1 MTVPTQPETVGISG
15 ERMHRIV
22 ADLCAMGRKLPG
34 SPAEAQACAYITEQ
48 LAKIGLTAD
57 VHQFDAMIAWPEHTE
72 VTLLQPTPRPI
83 QATGVGFAAA
93 SPPDGVVAALADGQ
107 DQAGRIVLLDGLPR
121 YDGVMAAQR
130 AGAVGV
136 IAISHGPERHYVQTS
151 PIWGGPTSA
160 ADLALLPAI
169 PVAQVSHEDGAVL
182 RAAAAAG
189 TQVRLLADARREWRH
204 VPMPTVEIPGR
215 EPHFVLLGAHYC
227 TWGDGATDNLAG
239 VALLLELARLFATAP
254 EKPRYG
260 VRFAWWTGHEQGGY
274 AGSSWYSDHFRTEL
288 YDNAIA
294 YLNVDIVGTAGATTK
309 ALRNTTAE
317 LSDYAT
323 TVLEATVGKLPAE
336 EETFV
341 QKALKRADKYINPRR
356 SARNSDQSFSGIGL
370 STAQVSSFL
379 PAASPDHMP
388 NSGLAW
394 WWQTDQDTADRCDP
408 VILAADTLIYHNLI
422 AGLADTP
429 TLPLNLAATAGD
441 VLASLREYREAAPDL
456 AELKWLTD
464 LAERFHAAAEAL
476 NAQAPTNPTQRNAL
490 LLRVARLV
498 NPVLHHARSDF
509 DFDIGRTSRMLP
521 GLAPALTLATLSP
534 DAANMAKIVLRRQAN
549 RIAHSLLRAEETIR
563 HAIGG

>member
-1 MTVPTQPETVGISG
+1 MTAPTRPETVGISG

-34 SPAEAQACAYITEQ
+34 SPAEAQACAFIAAQ
-48 LAKIGLTAD
+48 LAKSGLTAD
-57 VHQFDAMIAWPEHTE
+57 VHRFDAMIAWPERTE
-72 VTLLQPTPRPI
+72 VTLLEATPRPI
-83 QATGVGFAAA
+83 LATGVGFAAA
-93 SPPDGVVAALADGQ
+93 SPPDGGVAHLADGH
-107 DQAGRIVLLDGLPR
+107 DLTGRIALLDGLPR

-169 PVAQVSHEDGAVL
+169 PVAQVSHEDGALL
-182 RAAAAAG
+182 RAAAAG
-189 TQVRLLADARREWRH
+189 TPVRLCADARREWRH
-204 VPMPTVEIPGR
+204 VRMPTVEIPGT
-215 EPHFVLLGAHYC
+215 EPQFVLLGAHYC

-274 AGSSWYSDHFRTEL
+274 AGSSWYADHFRTEL

-323 TVLEATVGKLPAE
+323 AVLEATVGPLQPDE
-336 EETFV
+336 EAFV

-370 STAQVSSFL
+370 STAQVSAFL

-408 VILAADTLIYHNLI
+408 AILAADTLIYHNLI
-422 AGLADTP
+422 TGLSKNP
-429 TLPLNLAATAGD
+429 TLPLNLVATADD
-441 VLASLREYREAAPDL
+441 VLAALREYREAAPDL
-456 AELKWLTD
+456 AELMWLTD
-464 LAERFHAAAEAL
+464 LAEKFRTAAEAL
-476 NAQAPTNPTQRNAL
+476 NAQAPANPAQRNAL
-490 LLRVARLV
+490 LLRVARLI
-498 NPVLHHARSDF
+498 NPILHHAKSDF
-509 DFDIGRTSRMLP
+509 DFDLGRTSRMLP
-521 GLAPALTLATLSP
+521 GLTPALTLTTQAPET
-534 DAANMAKIVLRRQAN
+534 ANMAKIVLRRQSN

-563 HAIGG
+563 HVLGG